1 MSDDEKTDA
10 SRGKVFSIV
19 VKDLAT
25 SVNERDL
32 RKKFDCYGEIED
44 VFLPLDARTR
54 YNRGFGFIRYQ
65 REKDQLAAVHDCKK
79 YGMRLA
85 DRDCR
90 VDAASSEPKLKGQ
103 HDARGGRGNFDF
115 IDRRGEDKRD
125 DDRRNEGRGD
135 DRSGDARDDR
145 RDDKR
150 DDRRDDRRE
159 DKRDDRRQERTTY
172 GRDSRSDYRRDEGN
186 LYRSR
191 NVRSRSR
198 ERRRSSD
205 NHKSDTRSERE
216 CSRRSPRR

>member
-1 MSDDEKTDA
+1 MSDNEKTDA

-135 DRSGDARDDR
+135 DRSGDG
-145 RDDKR
+145 R

-159 DKRDDRRQERTTY
+159 ERTTY

-198 ERRRSSD
+198 ERRRSND
-205 NHKSDTRSERE
+205 NHKGDTRSERE